1 MPVAQLDRAMASDAM
16 CRAFESH
23 RAYHVGTSYACSD
36 FFMKKN
42 LPQAPLFLLFAKRHA
57 VATTFLRICAFGA
70 FWRDQSYDSF
80 LVMTS
85 VSELAIGL
93 NRIGHTT
100 SEQVTLVPIFLWKK
114 IFRKLRCSSFSQK
127 GTLSLPPFC
136 GFAPSALFGGI
147 NRTIFSLS

>member
-36 FFMKKN
+36 FFMQKN
-42 LPQAPLFLLFAKRHA
+42 LSQAPLFLLFAKRHA
-57 VATTFLRICAFGA
+57 VATAFLRICAFGA
-70 FWRDQSYDSF
+70 FGWEQSYDSF

-93 NRIGHTT
+93 NRIGHTRKKHLLYASAFFNEICRFAS
-100 SEQVTLVPIFLWKK
+100 SEICGEM
-114 IFRKLRCSSFSQK
+114 RLRRVK
-127 GTLSLPPFC
+127 YSLC
-136 GFAPSALFGGI
+136 EC
-147 NRTIFSLS
+147 